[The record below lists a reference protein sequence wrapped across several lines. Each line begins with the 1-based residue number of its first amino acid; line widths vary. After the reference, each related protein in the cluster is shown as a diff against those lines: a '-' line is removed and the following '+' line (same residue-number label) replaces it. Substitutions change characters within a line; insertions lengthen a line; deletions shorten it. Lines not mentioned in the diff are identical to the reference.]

1 MQQCAGD
8 GATPATITTYL
19 AAPGTPGKILF
30 DGNCL
35 NSGITISS
43 FGAANATLYFL
54 QVFDGGT
61 QIFNGLSA
69 TPSFNFIPSY
79 VASYT
84 VMMTASNSCGS
95 GAPKV
100 NTLNVIDCGGGGGQ
114 QQRMAISMSPNP
126 AKDHIK
132 VDLSLLKSKIT
143 QLDFDNS
150 EMEIAIFST
159 KDGSQVFAQKT
170 MQKSVLVDTK
180 HMVSDRYIV
189 RASILGEYVVQQFI
203 VAH

>member
-1 MQQCAGD
+1 
-8 GATPATITTYL
+8 
-19 AAPGTPGKILF
+19 
-30 DGNCL
+30 
-35 NSGITISS
+35 
-43 FGAANATLYFL
+43 
-54 QVFDGGT
+54 
-61 QIFNGLSA
+61 
-69 TPSFNFIPSY
+69 
-79 VASYT
+79 
-84 VMMTASNSCGS
+84 
-95 GAPKV
+95 
-100 NTLNVIDCGGGGGQ
+100 
-114 QQRMAISMSPNP
+114 MAISMSPNP